1 MPRRKCRRRIG
12 YNPCCVYFKPRG
24 EGLSNLEEI
33 ILFSDKLEAIR
44 LKDYE
49 GLDQNNCAEKMNISQ
64 PTLHRILLSARRK
77 VSDALVNGKAIRV
90 EKQIA

>member
-12 YNPCCVYFKPRG
+12 YNPSCVYFKPRG
-24 EGLSNLEEI
+24 EGLSNLQEI
-33 ILFSDKLEAIR
+33 ILFSDELEAIR

-49 GLDQNNCAEKMNISQ
+49 GLDQNDCAEKMNVSQ

-77 VSDALVNGKAIRV
+77 ISDALVNGKAIRI
-90 EKQIA
+90 EKQIT